1 VVARQRW
8 LSAAALLAAL
18 ASGCAHDPAALGREA
33 LARGDDREAVRQLEH
48 ALRTDDDAALW
59 RDLARAHQR
68 GGDLE
73 AAHAAIVEAAE
84 RAPEDPSVV
93 LVRAQLRLA
102 RDDRDGA
109 TRDALWLLDR
119 LRDAGDL
126 ERLAIVLVR
135 LGRADAAITAGRRAV
150 EQSGGAADAYVNL
163 AVLAVELRRLDVAAG
178 VLREG
183 RTRHPAHVALA
194 ESEAALLLARGDLP
208 SARAAYLALLPRHG
222 RPGLV
227 HLALALID
235 HELGELDAALVHARA
250 AVQAEG
256 EGRADVHYTLCVVL
270 HDLGRDDEARAQ
282 LRRAR
287 RRFSA
292 HDGLLALE
300 STLGT

>member
-8 LSAAALLAAL
+8 LTAALLAAI
-18 ASGCAHDPAALGREA
+18 ATGCAHDPATQGREA
-33 LARGDDREAVRQLEH
+33 LARGDDRQAVRQLEL
-48 ALRTDDDAALW
+48 ALRTDDHATLW
-59 RDLARAHQR
+59 RDLARAHQHA
-68 GGDLE
+68 GDLE

-84 RAPEDPSVV
+84 RAPEDPSIV

-109 TRDALWLLDR
+109 ARDAGWLLDR
-119 LRDAGDL
+119 LKDAGDL
-126 ERLAIVLVR
+126 ERLAVVFVR
-135 LGRADAAITAGRRAV
+135 LGRADAAIAAGRRAV
-150 EQSGGAADAYVNL
+150 ERSGGAADAYVNL
-163 AVLAVELRRLDVAAG
+163 AVLSVEMRRIDVAAG

-183 RTRHPAHVALA
+183 RARHPDHLALA
-194 ESEAALLLARGDLP
+194 ESEAALLLARGD
-208 SARAAYLALLPRHG
+208 SSAARAAYLAMLPRHG

-227 HLALALID
+227 HLALALIE
-235 HELGELDAALVHARA
+235 HELGDLDAALVHARA
-250 AVQAEG
+250 AVEAEG
-256 EGRADVHYTLCVVL
+256 ETRADVHYTLCVVL